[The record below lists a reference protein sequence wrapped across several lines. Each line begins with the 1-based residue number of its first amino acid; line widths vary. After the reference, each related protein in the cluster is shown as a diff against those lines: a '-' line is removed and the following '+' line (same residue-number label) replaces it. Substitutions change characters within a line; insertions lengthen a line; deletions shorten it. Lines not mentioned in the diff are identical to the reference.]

1 MKLFLGA
8 LFVIVV
14 IIAGWFIFSGLHS
27 SSNPQSDQ
35 NLSVTTSS
43 TQTTTS
49 TQSIQPTSTVQ
60 QESPIVSSS
69 TAQVGKFTVVADCDA
84 SENVFKIEIFKNG
97 VRTQVIEPYTQ
108 LASGGGSCPIP
119 EVKDINSD
127 GYPDFAVAY
136 NYGNKYVDSSY
147 WLYNSSTDQFSC
159 PNATS
164 SGKKICELA
173 EPY

>member
-1 MKLFLGA
+1 M
-8 LFVIVV
+8 
-14 IIAGWFIFSGLHS
+14 
-27 SSNPQSDQ
+27 
-35 NLSVTTSS
+35 TTSS
-43 TQTTTS
+43 VQAATS
-49 TQSIQPTSTVQ
+49 TQLIQPTSTTQ
-60 QESPIVSSS
+60 QESPVVSSS

-84 SENVFKIEIFKNG
+84 SENVFKIEIFKDG
-97 VRTQVIEPYTQ
+97 SLTQVIEPYTQ

-136 NYGNKYVDSSY
+136 NYGNQYVDSSY

-159 PNATS
+159 PNIS
-164 SGKKICELA
+164 SSSKKFCNLV